1 MVAREFGRLRNEEKT
16 MPQNTHERAAELQHQ
31 PEHAHTV
38 AAASHTKNDRAT
50 AHEQSVEELAHA
62 EKALKKSIAS
72 KQEKTVAP
80 PVVPGVTG

>member
-1 MVAREFGRLRNEEKT
+1 MSQR
-16 MPQNTHERAAELQHQ
+16 PHERAAELQHQ

-72 KQEKTVAP
+72 QKEEIVP
-80 PVVPGVTG
+80 PPAKPGVTG